1 MGENILA
8 RVFEHHV
15 WANLEILKACSVLTE
30 EQLGAQP
37 HSATKG
43 TIGETLTHLVEAERG
58 YLGDLTGVRGWV
70 DWQSPPPF
78 AELQESLTASGE
90 GLLALARRDTNGLL
104 ERTIHTD
111 DGYTI
116 QPWVL
121 MLQAVN
127 HATEHREQ
135 IKSMLTAL
143 GIKPPRI
150 DGWVYGKLQNAMIP
164 PAKKD

>member
-15 WANLEILKACSVLTE
+15 WANLEILKACSALME
-30 EQLGAQP
+30 EQLDAQP

-70 DWQSPPPF
+70 EWQNPPPF
-78 AELQESLTASGE
+78 SELQESLTASGE
-90 GLLALARRDTNGLL
+90 GLLALARQDTNGLL
-104 ERTIHTD
+104 ERTIHTE